1 MENIVNKDS
10 HAGKG
15 YGRPE
20 EEPPDHPRVFK
31 EVAETNRKKVRDHSS
46 DEVSNEAYDDDE
58 SPEGRNWAILLT
70 LFSVVLVQLAGVA
83 LIVWTVF

>member
-1 MENIVNKDS
+1 MNKDS

-20 EEPPDHPRVFK
+20 EEPPDQPGVFK
-31 EVAETNRKKVRDHSS
+31 EVAETNCNKVRDHPS
-46 DEVSNEAYDDDE
+46 DEASNEAYDDE

-70 LFSVVLVQLAGVA
+70 LFSVILVQLAGIA
-83 LIVWTVF
+83 LIVWAVF

>member
-1 MENIVNKDS
+1 MNKDS

-20 EEPPDHPRVFK
+20 EEPPDHSGVF
-31 EVAETNRKKVRDHSS
+31 ENVPDTNRDEVRYPPS
-46 DEVSNEAYDDDE
+46 DEASNEAYDDDE

-70 LFSVVLVQLAGVA
+70 LFSVILVQLAGIA
-83 LIVWTVF
+83 LIVWAVF

>member
-1 MENIVNKDS
+1 MNKDS

-20 EEPPDHPRVFK
+20 EEPPDHPGVF
-31 EVAETNRKKVRDHSS
+31 EDVPETNRDEVRDHRS
-46 DEVSNEAYDDDE
+46 DEASNEAYDDE

-70 LFSVVLVQLAGVA
+70 LFSVILVQLAGIA
-83 LIVWTVF
+83 LIVWAVF

>member
-1 MENIVNKDS
+1 MENFVNKDS

-20 EEPPDHPRVFK
+20 EEPPDHPGVFK
-31 EVAETNRKKVRDHSS
+31 EVAETNCNKVRDHPS
-46 DEVSNEAYDDDE
+46 DEASNEAYDDE

-70 LFSVVLVQLAGVA
+70 LFSVILVQLAGIA
-83 LIVWTVF
+83 LIVWAVF

>member
-1 MENIVNKDS
+1 MNKDS

-20 EEPPDHPRVFK
+20 EEPPDHLGVFE
-31 EVAETNRKKVRDHSS
+31 EVPETNRNEVRDHPS
-46 DEVSNEAYDDDE
+46 DEAPNEACADE

-70 LFSVVLVQLAGVA
+70 LFSVILVQLAGIA
-83 LIVWTVF
+83 LIIWAVF

>member
-1 MENIVNKDS
+1 MNKDS

-20 EEPPDHPRVFK
+20 EEPPDHPGVFK
-31 EVAETNRKKVRDHSS
+31 EVAETNCNKVRDHPS
-46 DEVSNEAYDDDE
+46 DEASNEAYDDE

-70 LFSVVLVQLAGVA
+70 LFSVILVQLAGIA
-83 LIVWTVF
+83 LIVWAVF